1 MAINFEKIPIDI
13 KVPGAYA
20 EVDPSGAKSGLA
32 TMPARAL
39 IIGTKH
45 ASGAS
50 ATALTPYLVS
60 SAVQAA
66 DLFGQGSMLHHMVKA
81 WKANNGVT
89 ETWAVAMAEDGSG
102 VAATRTLTWS
112 GTATEDGTIYL
123 YIGGRAIRV
132 AVATGDAAT
141 DVAAAVE
148 TAIDADGDGY
158 VTASTSL
165 AVNTLTSKWK
175 GATAL
180 DIDARVNYR
189 QGQSLPAGIS
199 LTIGS
204 SSAGAVDPD
213 VGTVIAALGSD
224 TQYTTIVMPYV
235 DGDNLDAIEA
245 ELQSRWDPPRSIPG
259 HLFVAE
265 TDSYANLVSFG
276 TGRNS
281 AFVTCAACP
290 SMPTPRWEVAAAIA
304 AREALISDPAVPRH
318 DLQLAGVLPPAESA
332 VHTWQ
337 ERNTLLGSGMSVLK
351 VNAGA
356 VISQRLMTM
365 WQLNGQ
371 GFDDDTLSDIET
383 VRNLAFLSYSLRYR
397 FAVKYAKAKLAA
409 DGTKFGAGQLVLTP
423 SGARAE
429 CLALFR
435 LWEDQGLVEDAK
447 QFADEVVCEIDANI
461 AGRLNILLPPNLI
474 NQLRVTAAKIAF
486 KQ

>member
-1 MAINFEKIPIDI
+1 VSINFEKIPIDI

-32 TMPARAL
+32 TETKRAL

-45 ASGAS
+45 ASGAT

-66 DLFGQGSMLHHMVKA
+66 ELFGQGSMLHHMVKA

-102 VAATRTLTWS
+102 VVSTRTLTWS

-123 YIGGRAIRV
+123 YIGGRPIRV
-132 AVATGDAAT
+132 AVASGDAAT
-141 DVAAAVE
+141 AVATAVE
-148 TAIDADGDGY
+148 AEIDADGDGY
-158 VTASTSL
+158 VTASTAL

-175 GATAL
+175 GATSL
-180 DIDARVNYR
+180 DIDVRLNYR
-189 QGQSLPAGIS
+189 QGQKLPAGIS
-199 LTIGS
+199 CTIGAAAS
-204 SSAGAVDPD
+204 GAVDPD
-213 VGTVIAALGSD
+213 VGTVIAALGSS

-235 DGDNLDAIEA
+235 DADNLDAIEA
-245 ELQSRWDPPRSIPG
+245 ELLSRWDPPRSIPG

-276 TGRNS
+276 AGRNS
-281 AFVTCAACP
+281 AFVTAIACP
-290 SMPTPRWEVAAAIA
+290 SMPTPRWEVAAAA
-304 AREALISDPAVPRH
+304 AAAEALMSDPAVPRH
-318 DLQLAGVLPPAESA
+318 ALRLSGVLPPAESA

-337 ERNTLLGSGMSVLK
+337 EQNTLLGSGMTPLAVI
-351 VNAGA
+351 VGA
-356 VISQRLMTM
+356 VQVVRMMTM
-365 WQLNGQ
+365 WQVNGQ

-383 VRNLAFLSYSLRYR
+383 VRTLAFISYSLRYR

-423 SGARAE
+423 SGGRAE
-429 CLALFR
+429 CLRLFR
-435 LWEDQGLVEDAK
+435 QWEEAALVEDAK
-447 QFADEVVCEIDANI
+447 QFADELIVEIDANI